1 MRICNRIDLFFS
13 LSLWYTEQRK
23 ELMTVAEWLPSVIW
37 LALLIL
43 FAVVE
48 AATVGLV
55 SIWFAAG
62 ALAGLLS
69 TFFTDNVWLQ
79 VGVFL
84 VVSAVTLALAR
95 PLARKFFTPKQI
107 HTNADRVIGREAVVS
122 EAIDDLRGT
131 GAVKVG
137 GTEWTARTEA
147 PQSIPLGAVVKVLRI
162 EGVKLIVAPVQDGK
176 E

>member
-1 MRICNRIDLFFS
+1 MRICNRIGLFFS

-95 PLARKFFTPKQI
+95 PLARKFFTW
-107 HTNADRVIGREAVVS
+107 G
-122 EAIDDLRGT
+122 L
-131 GAVKVG
+131 
-137 GTEWTARTEA
+137 W
-147 PQSIPLGAVVKVLRI
+147 
-162 EGVKLIVAPVQDGK
+162 
-176 E
+176 

>member
-1 MRICNRIDLFFS
+1 
-13 LSLWYTEQRK
+13 
-23 ELMTVAEWLPSVIW
+23 MTVAEWLPSVIW

-48 AATVGLV
+48 AVTVGLV

-79 VGVFL
+79 AGVFL
-84 VVSAVTLALAR
+84 LTSAVTLALAR
-95 PLARKFFTPKQI
+95 PLTRKFFTPRQI

-122 EAIDDLRGT
+122 EAIDDLRGA

-137 GTEWTARTEA
+137 GTEWTARTGTGVT
-147 PQSIPLGAVVKVLRI
+147 IPVGATVKVLRI
-162 EGVKLIVAPVQDGK
+162 DGVKLIVEPVL
-176 E
+176 